1 MTTIQTKPRGR
12 KSVIP
17 FSKMDKTQHIILQ
30 QHHFN
35 YSDDFADQLSKFATD
50 HIDYKNK
57 DFKLAWNDWTE
68 KHATIIQQEKERMK
82 SQGYEGSVEEK
93 MYFSARYYYRKK
105 AIREKKESKDQEKK
119 PQKRKKYESSE
130 KQVLLQMSEHIIL
143 QISRGN
149 TDTNE
154 LCTVSNMTP
163 SNAFA
168 NYCRKYE
175 MMEDNAQIKKI
186 YKNLYWRISKQTK
199 KQTLERI

>member
-1 MTTIQTKPRGR
+1 MTTIQTKTRGR

-50 HIDYKNK
+50 HIEYKNK
-57 DFKLAWNDWTE
+57 DFKLAWNNWTE
-68 KHATIIQQEKERMK
+68 KHATTIQQEIERMK

-105 AIREKKESKDQEKK
+105 AIREKNESKDQDEN

-149 TDTNE
+149 SDINE
-154 LCTVSNMTP
+154 CRVSNMTP

-168 NYCRKYE
+168 NYCIKYDV
-175 MMEDNAQIKKI
+175 MEDNAQIKKI

-199 KQTLERI
+199 KQPSERI

>member
-1 MTTIQTKPRGR
+1 MTTIQTKTRGR

-17 FSKMDKTQHIILQ
+17 FSKMDKTQHVILQ

-50 HIDYKNK
+50 HIEYKNM
-57 DFKLAWNDWTE
+57 DFKLAWNNWTE
-68 KHATIIQQEKERMK
+68 KHATTIQQEIERMK

-105 AIREKKESKDQEKK
+105 AIREKKESKDQDEK

-149 TDTNE
+149 SDINE
-154 LCTVSNMTP
+154 CTVSNMTP

-168 NYCRKYE
+168 NYCIKYNV
-175 MMEDNAQIKKI
+175 MEDNAQIKKI

-199 KQTLERI
+199 KQPLERI

>member
-1 MTTIQTKPRGR
+1 MTTIQTKTRGR

-17 FSKMDKTQHIILQ
+17 FSKLDKTQHIILQ

-35 YSDDFADQLSKFATD
+35 YSDDFVDQLSKFATD

-57 DFKLAWNDWTE
+57 DFKFAWNNWTE

-82 SQGYEGSVEEK
+82 LQGYEGSVEEK

-105 AIREKKESKDQEKK
+105 AIREKKESNDQNQEEM
-119 PQKRKKYESSE
+119 PPKRKKYESSE
-130 KQVLLQMSEHIIL
+130 KQVLVQMSEHIIL
-143 QISRGN
+143 QISRGSI
-149 TDTNE
+149 DE

-168 NYCRKYE
+168 NYCINYDV
-175 MMEDNAQIKKI
+175 MEDNALIKKI

-199 KQTLERI
+199 KQM